1 MVRHNPSRPGE
12 CLAALY
18 LEPNGLS
25 ARELTVKRNVAAS
38 ALHRV
43 LKGQSAISLDDAG

>member
-1 MVRHNPSRPGE
+1 MVRRNPSRPGE
-12 CLAALY
+12 CLTALY

-25 ARELTVKRNVAAS
+25 ARELGAKRNVAAS

-43 LKGQSAISLDDAG
+43 LKGQSAISPDGAG